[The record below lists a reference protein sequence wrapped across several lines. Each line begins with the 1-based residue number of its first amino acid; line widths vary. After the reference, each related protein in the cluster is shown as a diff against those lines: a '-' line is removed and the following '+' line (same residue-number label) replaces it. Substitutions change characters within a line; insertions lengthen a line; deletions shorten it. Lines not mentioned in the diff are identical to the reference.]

1 MSTIYI
7 VELEP
12 IESRY
17 TGEWKTHVPQ
27 IIKEEI
33 TKRNLDTKLVVIS
46 GTNKIPKATTP
57 GAFINFG
64 GTNMYKSSQAMA
76 IAEMFTLGKIQPGDK
91 FLYTDAWNPTI
102 LQIKYMSQ
110 LLQIPVEI
118 HALWHAGSYDPND
131 FLGRLMSN
139 EKWVKSTEEALAYAI
154 DKNYFATS
162 YHWNI
167 FPHVAPEQTQIV
179 GWPMEYLKDT
189 IYEVDKVEDIILFPH
204 RISVEKQPE
213 LFRELAKRNPQYK
226 WIMCQEENLTK
237 AEYHDL
243 LSRAKIVFSANLQ
256 ETLGISCYEGALAGA
271 LPLVPDRLSYSEMY
285 TDAFMYPDNAT
296 IEEIESII
304 HNMMSTY
311 ATYHKYALPT
321 LLKKLD
327 PFFSSQELVNNLL
340 ENENTF

>member
-7 VELEP
+7 VDLEP

-17 TGEWKTHVPQ
+17 TSEWKTHVPK
-27 IIKEEI
+27 IIRKAINERGLS
-33 TKRNLDTKLVVIS
+33 TNLVAIS
-46 GTNKIPKATTP
+46 GTNKIPSATTP

-76 IAEMFTLGKIQPGDK
+76 IAEMFTLGKIKPGDK

-102 LQIKYMSQ
+102 LQVKYMSQ

-118 HALWHAGSYDPND
+118 HGMWHAGSYDPND

-139 EKWVKSTEEALAYAI
+139 EKWVKSTEDALAYAI
-154 DKNYFATS
+154 DVNYFATS

-179 GWPMEYLKDT
+179 GWPMEYLKES
-189 IYEVDKVEDIILFPH
+189 IYAGEKEDIILFPH

-213 LFRELAKRNPQYK
+213 VFKALAEMLPQYK
-226 WIMCQEENLTK
+226 WIMCQEQNLTK
-237 AEYHDL
+237 AEYHEL
-243 LSRAKIVFSANLQ
+243 LSKAKIVFSANLQ

-271 LPLVPDRLSYSEMY
+271 LPLVPDRLSYTEMY
-285 TDAFMYPDNAT
+285 TEPFKYDSNASLN
-296 IEEIESII
+296 EIAEKI
-304 HNMMSTY
+304 HFMMSY
-311 ATYHKYALPT
+311 YDYFRHGD
-321 LLKKLD
+321 LLDLVDKLN
-327 PFFSSQELVNNLL
+327 PFFSSEELVNRLL
-340 ENENTF
+340 ENENTI

>member
-7 VELEP
+7 VDLEP

-17 TGEWKTHVPQ
+17 TSEWKTHVPK
-27 IIKEEI
+27 IIRKAINE
-33 TKRNLDTKLVVIS
+33 KGLDTNLTVIS
-46 GTNKIPKATTP
+46 GTNKIPNATTP

-76 IAEMFTLGKIQPGDK
+76 IAEMFTLGKIKPGDK

-102 LQIKYMSQ
+102 LQVKYMSQ

-118 HALWHAGSYDPND
+118 HGMWHAGSYDPND

-139 EKWVKSTEEALAYAI
+139 EKWVKSTEDALAYAI
-154 DKNYFATS
+154 DVNYFATS

-167 FPHVAPEQTQIV
+167 FPHVAPEQSQIV
-179 GWPMEYLKDT
+179 GWPMEYLKES
-189 IYEVDKVEDIILFPH
+189 IYEGNKEDIILFPH

-213 LFRELAKRNPQYK
+213 IFKELAKRNPQYK
-226 WIMCQEENLTK
+226 WIMCQEQNLTK
-237 AEYHDL
+237 AEYHEL
-243 LSRAKIVFSANLQ
+243 LSKAKIVFSANLQ

-285 TDAFMYPDNAT
+285 MDLFVYPNNAT
-296 IEEIESII
+296 IEEIEDAI
-304 HNMMSTY
+304 HHMMSTY
-311 ATYHKYALPT
+311 DTYRKYALPR

-327 PFFSSQELVNNLL
+327 PFFSSEELVNRLL
-340 ENENTF
+340 ENENTI

>member
-7 VELEP
+7 VDLEP

-17 TGEWKTHVPQ
+17 TSEWKTHVPK
-27 IIKEEI
+27 IIRKAINEKGLS
-33 TKRNLDTKLVVIS
+33 TNLVAIS
-46 GTNKIPKATTP
+46 GTNKIPSATTP

-76 IAEMFTLGKIQPGDK
+76 IAEMFTLGKIKPGDK

-154 DKNYFATS
+154 DVNYFATS

-179 GWPMEYLKDT
+179 GWPMEYLKES
-189 IYEVDKVEDIILFPH
+189 IYEGEKEDIILFPH

-213 LFRELAKRNPQYK
+213 VFKALAEMLPQYK
-226 WIMCQEENLTK
+226 WIMCQEQNLTK
-237 AEYHDL
+237 AEYHEL
-243 LSRAKIVFSANLQ
+243 LSKAKIVFSANLQ

-271 LPLVPDRLSYSEMY
+271 LPLVPDRLSYTEMY
-285 TDAFMYPDNAT
+285 TEPFKYDSNASLN
-296 IEEIESII
+296 EIAEKI
-304 HNMMSTY
+304 HYMMSY
-311 ATYHKYALPT
+311 YEY
-321 LLKKLD
+321 LKHAQLADLVDKLN
-327 PFFSSQELVNNLL
+327 PFFSSEELVNRLL
-340 ENENTF
+340 ENENTI

>member
-7 VELEP
+7 IDLEP

-17 TGEWKTHVPQ
+17 TSEWKKHVPA
-27 IIKEEI
+27 IIKKAI
-33 TKRNLDTKLVVIS
+33 TEQNLDTKLVVVS
-46 GTNKIPKATTP
+46 GTNKIPSATTP

-76 IAEMFTLGKIQPGDK
+76 IAEMFTLGKIKPGDK

-154 DKNYFATS
+154 DVNYFATS

-179 GWPMEYLKDT
+179 GWPMEYLKES
-189 IYEVDKVEDIILFPH
+189 IYEGEKEDIILFPH

-213 LFRELAKRNPQYK
+213 VFKALAERMPEYK
-226 WIMCQEENLTK
+226 WIMCQEQNLTK
-237 AEYHDL
+237 DEYHEL
-243 LSRAKIVFSANLQ
+243 LSKAKIVFSANLQ

-271 LPLVPDRLSYSEMY
+271 LPLVPNRLSYTEMY
-285 TDAFMYPDNAT
+285 T
-296 IEEIESII
+296 EEFKYNSNTDLDELEII
-304 HNMMSTY
+304 IKHMMTY
-311 ATYHKYALPT
+311 YEYYKNIHLRD
-321 LLKKLD
+321 LVDKLN
-327 PFFSSQELVNNLL
+327 PFFSSEELVNRLL
-340 ENENTF
+340 ENENTI

>member
-7 VELEP
+7 VDLEP

-17 TGEWKTHVPQ
+17 TSEWKKHVPA
-27 IIKEEI
+27 IIKKAI
-33 TKRNLDTKLVVIS
+33 TEQNLDTKLFVVA
-46 GTNKIPKATTP
+46 GTNNIPNATTP

-76 IAEMFTLGKIQPGDK
+76 IAEMFTLGKIKPGDK

-102 LQIKYMSQ
+102 LQVKYMSQ

-118 HALWHAGSYDPND
+118 HGMWHAGSYDPND

-139 EKWVKSTEEALAYAI
+139 EKWVKSTEDALAYAI
-154 DKNYFATS
+154 DVNYFATS

-179 GWPMEYLKDT
+179 GWPMEYLKES
-189 IYEVDKVEDIILFPH
+189 IYEGEKEDIILFPH

-213 LFRELAKRNPQYK
+213 VFKALAERMPEYK
-226 WIMCQEENLTK
+226 WIMCQEQNLTK
-237 AEYHDL
+237 AEYHEL
-243 LSRAKIVFSANLQ
+243 LSKAKIVFSANLQ

-285 TDAFMYPDNAT
+285 TDPFKYDSNASLRQLA
-296 IEEIESII
+296 EKI
-304 HNMMSTY
+304 HYMISY
-311 ATYHKYALPT
+311 YEYLRHAELPE
-321 LLKKLD
+321 LLDKLN
-327 PFFSSQELVNNLL
+327 PFFSSKELINKLL
-340 ENENTF
+340 QNENTI

>member
-7 VELEP
+7 VDLEP

-17 TGEWKTHVPQ
+17 TSEWKTHVPK
-27 IIKEEI
+27 IIRKAINE
-33 TKRNLDTKLVVIS
+33 RNLDTKLVAIS
-46 GTNKIPKATTP
+46 GTNKIPSATTP

-76 IAEMFTLGKIQPGDK
+76 IAEMFTLGKIEPGDK
-91 FLYTDAWNPTI
+91 FLYTDDWNPTI
-102 LQIKYMSQ
+102 LQVKYMSQ

-118 HALWHAGSYDPND
+118 HGMWHAGSYDPND
-131 FLGRLMSN
+131 FLGRLMSD

-154 DKNYFATS
+154 DVNYFATS

-179 GWPMEYLKDT
+179 GWPMEYLKET
-189 IYEVDKVEDIILFPH
+189 IYAGKKEDIILFPH

-213 LFRELAKRNPQYK
+213 VFKALAEMLPQYK
-226 WIMCQEENLTK
+226 WIMCQEQDLTK
-237 AEYHDL
+237 AEYHEL
-243 LSRAKIVFSANLQ
+243 LSKAKIVFSANLQ

-285 TDAFMYPDNAT
+285 TDMFMYDSNASLR
-296 IEEIESII
+296 EIAEQI
-304 HNMMSTY
+304 HYMMSY
-311 ATYHKYALPT
+311 YDIISKHQLVG
-321 LLKKLD
+321 LVNKLN
-327 PFFSSQELVNNLL
+327 PFFSSEELVNRLL
-340 ENENTF
+340 ENENSI